1 MVGVSALCR
10 WTVSTLISKSLPF
23 TKGMLGHNSGSKR
36 GVYSMSWISGCIV
49 AVKNFDRSLTSPVE
63 NMDQYDGS
71 QFFSTVYSPGL
82 MVSNL
87 PDNAMEIH
95 GIIHLFNYQFKVLQP
110 VDMFVLNNC
119 MKFR

>member
-49 AVKNFDRSLTSPVE
+49 AVKFFDRSLTSPVE

-71 QFFSTVYSPGL
+71 QKIFHSIQSWTYGIKSPRQCNGNPRN
-82 MVSNL
+82 S
-87 PDNAMEIH
+87 I
-95 GIIHLFNYQFKVLQP
+95 LQS
-110 VDMFVLNNC
+110 
-119 MKFR
+119 